1 MNKFERARIEIKEE
15 DLTTNFGRFLI
26 EPLERGFA
34 TTLGNAIRRVMIS
47 SLPGAA
53 VYSVKIDN
61 VFHEFTTVKGVKED
75 VTMIILNLKSLILKI
90 NDDEPHALRID
101 AFGPKV
107 VTAADI
113 ELPAGVE
120 CLNPELVICTL
131 EEDSEIHMEMMAK
144 IGRGYVSNEENKR
157 IYQATSQ
164 GIGTI
169 YTDSIYTPVV
179 KANFQAEP
187 TRVGESTKYDRLILE
202 VTTDGTISPRE
213 SIALASKILMD
224 HLEILTHIDEAVA
237 EGESLIKDKIAE
249 KANNKTNMIIEELDL
264 SVRSYNCLKRHG
276 ISTVEELIEMTEDDL
291 MKVRNLGK
299 KSLKEVKDKVHALN
313 LEFRRVN
320 KE

>member
-202 VTTDGTISPRE
+202 VRFRRILAYALNAVFACVEGGVDFAADG
-213 SIALASKILMD
+213 D
-224 HLEILTHIDEAVA
+224 GFAVRRIQP
-237 EGESLIKDKIAE
+237 EGEAGRCCFDNVFTHNSPSFRQ
-249 KANNKTNMIIEELDL
+249 II
-264 SVRSYNCLKRHG
+264 
-276 ISTVEELIEMTEDDL
+276 
-291 MKVRNLGK
+291 
-299 KSLKEVKDKVHALN
+299 
-313 LEFRRVN
+313 
-320 KE
+320 